1 MTSNVIPSTPLTQ
14 TAIVEKHT
22 PPILLSYSPKGS
34 QQWIRKVEEEFMP
47 RVGMEFN
54 TLEDGIQFY
63 RIYAIACGF
72 DIRKSSQRRF
82 RDQIIRTKHIVYHRE
97 GYGESKK
104 MKKLVNTEADETS
117 KGKSDNNKGNS
128 DNKKERVTT
137 IRRFGCTS
145 MIKLMFQS
153 GKYGFQYAYHVD
165 EGRNLS
171 RVFWTDAHGKSAY
184 LAFGDGVSFD
194 QTYGTNKYCMV
205 FTPFTG
211 IDNHK
216 KSVTFACAL
225 LSNEDEESFV
235 WVFKNSDC
243 FKTAKHRFCLWHIMN
258 KVADKIYIITLKE
271 TYFLSRLN
279 GVVWNQDLEP
289 TEFEIK
295 WNEVITEFGLDDN
308 RWLSTMFDIKEYWIL
323 AYFRDM
329 SKGNIMSTT
338 QRSESENSFFK
349 KFENHYGTLV
359 EFWLRYESAMD
370 QQRHTHKRLEMESNN
385 SIPKTITPLNL
396 ESHAL
401 TVYTHEVFYEIR
413 EEIKSSMC
421 GCGIFGDI
429 LCTCKLFERRGL
441 ICRHI
446 FWVFSNKLLKTI
458 PEKYIL
464 TLWSKNALRGP
475 IYDLNE
481 NIIENYDAAD
491 ESQLEMSKVWS
502 GFYNV
507 ISVVA
512 KKEADV
518 LRDLQW
524 VLREFKDTVEPAKEK
539 MSKRQEMEMLI
550 GCSTPD
556 EVRILPPRHSK
567 NKGSGKRIV
576 TSKNMA
582 IEKENKQK
590 RRTLSRDHIKALAAS
605 LKTFREEIGT
615 TSEALSK
622 DKEIEQLLGCTSSSE
637 VTILPPRFSK
647 NKGSGKTLL
656 SNMKDSIAKAQK
668 PKRLC
673 AYCEQMANHEKRN
686 CPQKETDIH
695 TNDVFSLTF

>member
-1 MTSNVIPSTPLTQ
+1 
-14 TAIVEKHT
+14 
-22 PPILLSYSPKGS
+22 
-34 QQWIRKVEEEFMP
+34 MP
-47 RVGMEFN
+47 RFGMEFN
-54 TLEDGIQFY
+54 ILEDGIQFY

-82 RDQIIRTKHIVYHRE
+82 RDQIIRTKYIVCHRE

-104 MKKLVNTEADETS
+104 MKKLVNIEADETS
-117 KGKSDNNKGNS
+117 KGKSGNNKGKS

-137 IRRFGCTS
+137 IRRFGCTA

-153 GKYGFQYAYHVD
+153 GNYVICQFREGHNHSLVLVKNREFQKLSRNLTLYHKQTIINHSNITIGAWKTYRICKEVANGYENVGASLLDFKNFQMEVKLFIGDADAEMFINNLENLVHFKKGFQYAYHVD
-165 EGRNLS
+165 E
-171 RVFWTDAHGKSAY
+171 
-184 LAFGDGVSFD
+184 
-194 QTYGTNKYCMV
+194 
-205 FTPFTG
+205 G

-235 WVFKNSDC
+235 WVFENFMDAMGRKEPQIIITDQDPAIRNAVPTV
-243 FKTAKHRFCLWHIMN
+243 FKTARHHFCLWHIMN
-258 KVADKIYIITLKE
+258 KVADKIDIITRKE
-271 TYFLSRLN
+271 TDFLSRLN

-295 WNEVITEFGLDDN
+295 WNEPVITEFGLDDN
-308 RWLSTMFDIKEYWIL
+308 RWLSTMFDIKEYWIP

-329 SKGNIMSTT
+329 SMGNIMSTT

-385 SIPKTITPLNL
+385 SVPKTITPLSL

-401 TVYTHEVFYEIR
+401 TVYT
-413 EEIKSSMC
+413 
-421 GCGIFGDI
+421 
-429 LCTCKLFERRGL
+429 
-441 ICRHI
+441 
-446 FWVFSNKLLKTI
+446 
-458 PEKYIL
+458 
-464 TLWSKNALRGP
+464 GP
-475 IYDLNE
+475 IYDLNG

-502 GFYNV
+502 EFYNV

-518 LRDLQW
+518 LRDLQR
-524 VLREFKDTVEPAKEK
+524 VLKEFKDMVELEIEK

-556 EVRILPPRHSK
+556 DVRILPPRHSK

-576 TSKNMA
+576 TSKNKA
-582 IEKENKQK
+582 IKKAKEPK
-590 RRTLSRDHIKALAAS
+590 RRCGNCKRMAYH
-605 LKTFREEIGT
+605 
-615 TSEALSK
+615 
-622 DKEIEQLLGCTSSSE
+622 
-637 VTILPPRFSK
+637 
-647 NKGSGKTLL
+647 
-656 SNMKDSIAKAQK
+656 DS
-668 PKRLC
+668 
-673 AYCEQMANHEKRN
+673 RN
-686 CPQKETDIH
+686 CPEP
-695 TNDVFSLTF
+695 FSKHPPEEDESSDSEHVDYESV

>member
-14 TAIVEKHT
+14 PAIVEKHT

-47 RVGMEFN
+47 RVGMDFN

-72 DIRKSSQRRF
+72 DIRKSSQ
-82 RDQIIRTKHIVYHRE
+82 I
-97 GYGESKK
+97 SKK

-117 KGKSDNNKGNS
+117 KGKTDNNKGKS

-137 IRRFGCTS
+137 IRRFGCTA

-153 GKYGFQYAYHVD
+153 GKYVIFQFCEGHNHPLVLVKNREFQKLSRNLTLYHKQTIINHSKINIGASKTYRICKEVANGYENVGASLLDFKNFQREVKLFIGDADAEMFINNLEKLVHSKKGFQYAYHVD

-194 QTYGTNKYCMV
+194 PTYGTNKYCMV

-235 WVFKNSDC
+235 WVFEKFMDAMGRKEPQIIITDQDPAIRNAVPTV
-243 FKTAKHRFCLWHIMN
+243 FKTARYRFCLWHIMN
-258 KVADKIYIITLKE
+258 KVADKIDIITRKE
-271 TYFLSRLN
+271 TDFLSRLN
-279 GVVWNQDLEP
+279 G
-289 TEFEIK
+289 FEIK
-295 WNEVITEFGLDDN
+295 WNEVITKFGLDDN
-308 RWLSTMFDIKEYWIL
+308 RWLSTMFDIKEYWIP

-329 SKGNIMSTT
+329 SMGNIMSTT
-338 QRSESENSFFK
+338 QRLESENSFFK
-349 KFENHYGTLV
+349 KFENHYGTL
-359 EFWLRYESAMD
+359 
-370 QQRHTHKRLEMESNN
+370 
-385 SIPKTITPLNL
+385 
-396 ESHAL
+396 
-401 TVYTHEVFYEIR
+401 
-413 EEIKSSMC
+413 
-421 GCGIFGDI
+421 
-429 LCTCKLFERRGL
+429 LFEIRGL

-464 TLWSKNALRGP
+464 TRWSKHALRGP
-475 IYDLNE
+475 IYDLNG

-502 GFYNV
+502 EFYNV

-518 LRDLQW
+518 LRDLQR
-524 VLREFKDTVEPAKEK
+524 VLREFKDTVEPTKEK

-567 NKGSGKRIV
+567 NKGS
-576 TSKNMA
+576 
-582 IEKENKQK
+582 KE
-590 RRTLSRDHIKALAAS
+590 
-605 LKTFREEIGT
+605 
-615 TSEALSK
+615 
-622 DKEIEQLLGCTSSSE
+622 
-637 VTILPPRFSK
+637 
-647 NKGSGKTLL
+647 
-656 SNMKDSIAKAQK
+656 AKKKVRKLQ
-668 PKRLC
+668 
-673 AYCEQMANHEKRN
+673 
-686 CPQKETDIH
+686 
-695 TNDVFSLTF
+695 TNGVS

>member
-1 MTSNVIPSTPLTQ
+1 MIVVVSGTEDFGEGVDMTSNVIPSTPLTQ
-14 TAIVEKHT
+14 PTIVEKHT

-34 QQWIRKVEEEFMP
+34 QQWIRKVEEDFTP
-47 RVGMEFN
+47 RVGMKFN

-82 RDQIIRTKHIVYHRE
+82 RDQTIRTKHIVCHRE
-97 GYGESKK
+97 GFRESKK
-104 MKKLVNTEADETS
+104 MKKLENTEADETT
-117 KGKSDNNKGNS
+117 KGKSDNNKGKC

-137 IRRFGCTS
+137 IRRFGCTYVICQFCEGHNHPLVLVKNREFQKFS
-145 MIKLMFQS
+145 RNLTLYHKQTIINHSKINIGASKTYKIWASLLDFKNFQREVKLFIGDADAEMFINNLEKLVHS
-153 GKYGFQYAYHVD
+153 KKGFQYAYHVD

-171 RVFWTDAHGKSAY
+171 RVFWTDAHGKYAY

-194 QTYGTNKYCMV
+194 PTYGTNKYYMV

-216 KSVTFACAL
+216 KSVTFVCAL

-235 WVFKNSDC
+235 LVFEKFMDAMGRKEPQIIITDQDPAIRNAVPTV
-243 FKTAKHRFCLWHIMN
+243 FKTARHRFCLWHIMN
-258 KVADKIYIITLKE
+258 KVADKIDIITRKE
-271 TYFLSRLN
+271 TDFLSRLN

-289 TEFEIK
+289 TEFE
-295 WNEVITEFGLDDN
+295 VINEFGLGDN
-308 RWLSTMFDIKEYWIL
+308 RWLSTIFDVREYWIP
-323 AYFRDM
+323 AYLETC
-329 SKGNIMSTT
+329 I
-338 QRSESENSFFK
+338 
-349 KFENHYGTLV
+349 
-359 EFWLRYESAMD
+359 W
-370 QQRHTHKRLEMESNN
+370 RHTHKHLEMESNN
-385 SIPKTITPLNL
+385 SVPKTIIPLSL

-401 TVYTHEVFYEIR
+401 TVYTHEVFYEIQ

-421 GCGIFGDI
+421 GCGIVGYSRSASLEMTSIEDSQRSKTFAVQYNALTNDV
-429 LCTCKLFERRGL
+429 LCTCKLFERKGL

-464 TLWSKNALRGP
+464 TRWSKNALRGP
-475 IYDLNE
+475 IYDLNG
-481 NIIENYDAAD
+481 NIIENYDTAD

-502 GFYNV
+502 EFYNA

-518 LRDLQW
+518 LRDMQR

-539 MSKRQEMEMLI
+539 MSKRQEMKMLI

-576 TSKNMA
+576 TSKNKA
-582 IEKENKQK
+582 IEKKLIRVTEN
-590 RRTLSRDHIKALAAS
+590 
-605 LKTFREEIGT
+605 
-615 TSEALSK
+615 
-622 DKEIEQLLGCTSSSE
+622 
-637 VTILPPRFSK
+637 
-647 NKGSGKTLL
+647 
-656 SNMKDSIAKAQK
+656 
-668 PKRLC
+668 
-673 AYCEQMANHEKRN
+673 
-686 CPQKETDIH
+686 
-695 TNDVFSLTF
+695 

>member
-1 MTSNVIPSTPLTQ
+1 
-14 TAIVEKHT
+14 
-22 PPILLSYSPKGS
+22 
-34 QQWIRKVEEEFMP
+34 MP

-82 RDQIIRTKHIVYHRE
+82 RDRIIRTKHIVCHRE
-97 GYGESKK
+97 GFGESKK
-104 MKKLVNTEADETS
+104 MKKLVNIEADETS

-137 IRRFGCTS
+137 IRRFGCTT

-153 GKYGFQYAYHVD
+153 GKYVICQFREGHNHPLVLVKNREFQKLS
-165 EGRNLS
+165 RNLTLYHKQTIINHS
-171 RVFWTDAHGKSAY
+171 KLNIGSSKTYRICKEVANGYENVGVSLLDFKNLEREVKLFFGDADAEMNLTRVFWTDAHGKSAY

-194 QTYGTNKYCMV
+194 PTYGTNKYCMV

-216 KSVTFACAL
+216 KSVTFVCAL
-225 LSNEDEESFV
+225 LSNEDEGSFI
-235 WVFKNSDC
+235 WVFEKFMDAMGRKEPHIIITDQDPAIRNAVPTV
-243 FKTAKHRFCLWHIMN
+243 FKTARHRFCMWHIMN
-258 KVADKIYIITLKE
+258 KVADKIDIITRKE
-271 TYFLSRLN
+271 TDFLSRLN

-289 TEFEIK
+289 TEFEAK
-295 WNEVITEFGLDDN
+295 WNEVINEFGLGDN
-308 RWLSTMFDIKEYWIL
+308 MWLSTMFDIREYWIP
-323 AYFRDM
+323 AYFRDLHM
-329 SKGNIMSTT
+329 GNIMSTT

-359 EFWLRYESAMD
+359 ESWLQYESAMD

-385 SIPKTITPLNL
+385 SVPKTIIPLSL

-401 TVYTHEVFYEIR
+401 TV
-413 EEIKSSMC
+413 
-421 GCGIFGDI
+421 
-429 LCTCKLFERRGL
+429 
-441 ICRHI
+441 HI

-464 TLWSKNALRGP
+464 TRWSKNALRGP
-475 IYDLNE
+475 IYDLNG

-502 GFYNV
+502 EFYNV

-518 LRDLQW
+518 LRDLQR

-576 TSKNMA
+576 TSKNKA
-582 IEKENKQK
+582 IEK
-590 RRTLSRDHIKALAAS
+590 
-605 LKTFREEIGT
+605 
-615 TSEALSK
+615 
-622 DKEIEQLLGCTSSSE
+622 
-637 VTILPPRFSK
+637 
-647 NKGSGKTLL
+647 
-656 SNMKDSIAKAQK
+656 AKK
-668 PKRLC
+668 PKRSLIIKDL
-673 AYCEQMANHEKRN
+673 NHLLDSVNTNKEVVVLVEHRHKNQVCIYVARVDVDFEK
-686 CPQKETDIH
+686 CIPGIK
-695 TNDVFSLTF
+695 